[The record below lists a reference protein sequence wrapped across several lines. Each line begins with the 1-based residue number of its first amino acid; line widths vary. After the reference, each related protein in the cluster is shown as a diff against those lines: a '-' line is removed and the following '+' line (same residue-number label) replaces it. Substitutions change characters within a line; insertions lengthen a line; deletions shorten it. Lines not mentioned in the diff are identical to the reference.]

1 MKKVRRLLSCAA
13 AICMLGS
20 AAQALEPALDPLPD
34 LSAYPTRLLVDGRA
48 VEEGALPRYLE
59 GGVLLPLRNILEQAG
74 YAVDWDARAR
84 GAVFSAEGSGE
95 YLLDPATGDL
105 TLKGARLWTDPAA
118 VVLDGVTYVSAELF
132 DYVEGVAA
140 DWDGATNTA
149 VVVTD
154 EPRDNVYCY
163 DLGEGVLT
171 QGKRE
176 IPYRMQGVIGVPE
189 GEDRPVVILLHGAH
203 PIRSAAENRYDLGF
217 SYLVDQLADA
227 GYLAL
232 SMNVG
237 INYSFE
243 NGEPMGCERTVQVVE
258 QQSDLL
264 RRAIEGETG
273 IFPCDLKNKG
283 DLDRVILVGHSRA
296 GYDIFEVAARA
307 EGLGVQG
314 LVSAAPALVS
324 PLSCELAD
332 VPVGITIPQ
341 YDGDVTSLDGGTLF
355 DQLEHT
361 PQRSSGTDLIYL
373 KNGNHGGF
381 STALVRPDP
390 FADRETL
397 PLVMEPERQQAF
409 FGAYMLDFLES
420 VLETGKNPL
429 EAEPTLEGMYGDFPV
444 MLRVDAGGT
453 VLYQASGDS
462 VKALETSGVAAEAEN
477 ACSTLD
483 HTAEAFR
490 NLNTYSTRKDDVI
503 NAVSDTMKKRNGVI
517 DNFARV
523 AGSRLK
529 VRLDARKL
537 REGDRGEFGKFE
549 TALRSMEER
558 RNTYETGLRQAGGHA
573 GKSVSFPASGNFKT
587 PTQTVVGAVG
597 ALKNRYNTTA
607 RKLDE
612 ANRTIRTRDNTIR
625 QRDGV
630 ISNLRKTLA
639 RKDGQLNDLKRA
651 LGIDVS
657 QELPTCMTM

>member
-34 LSAYPTRLLVDGRA
+34 LSAYLTRLLVDGRA

-296 GYDIFEVAARA
+296 GYDIFEAAARA

-332 VPVGITIPQ
+332 VPVGIIIPQ

-355 DQLEHT
+355 DQLEHA

-409 FGAYMLDFLES
+409 FGAYVLDFLES
-420 VLETGKNPL
+420 VLETGKTPL

-483 HTAEAFR
+483 HTVEAFR
-490 NLNTYSTRKDDVI
+490 IPGSFLRYDLTRLSWDSAAASVRI
-503 NAVSDTMKKRNGVI
+503 PVSAD
-517 DNFARV
+517 
-523 AGSRLK
+523 
-529 VRLDARKL
+529 
-537 REGDRGEFGKFE
+537 
-549 TALRSMEER
+549 
-558 RNTYETGLRQAGGHA
+558 LRQAVYLQMDLAQDSGDQRNRRTDQSLTVTLRDAGGREASVKAEA
-573 GKSVSFPASGNFKT
+573 GTPALAWQEGTVERIPVAGREDLLQYSTFTPLGTLRLDTAAFSGVDLGRITQITLTFDQPSGST
-587 PTQTVVGAVG
+587 MLWEIQTV
-597 ALKNRYNTTA
+597 K
-607 RKLDE
+607 
-612 ANRTIRTRDNTIR
+612 
-625 QRDGV
+625 
-630 ISNLRKTLA
+630 
-639 RKDGQLNDLKRA
+639 
-651 LGIDVS
+651 
-657 QELPTCMTM
+657 

>member
-1 MKKVRRLLSCAA
+1 M
-13 AICMLGS
+13 
-20 AAQALEPALDPLPD
+20 
-34 LSAYPTRLLVDGRA
+34 
-48 VEEGALPRYLE
+48 EEGALPRYLE

-332 VPVGITIPQ
+332 VPVGIIIPQ

-409 FGAYMLDFLES
+409 FGAYVLDFLES
-420 VLETGKNPL
+420 VLETGKTPL

-490 NLNTYSTRKDDVI
+490 IPGSFLRYDLTRLSWDSAAASVRI
-503 NAVSDTMKKRNGVI
+503 PVSAD
-517 DNFARV
+517 
-523 AGSRLK
+523 
-529 VRLDARKL
+529 
-537 REGDRGEFGKFE
+537 
-549 TALRSMEER
+549 
-558 RNTYETGLRQAGGHA
+558 LRQAVYLQMDLAQDSGDQRNRRTDQSLTVTLRDAGGREASVKAEA
-573 GKSVSFPASGNFKT
+573 GTPALAWQEGTVERIPVAGREDLLQYSTFTPLGTLRLDTAAFSGVDLGRITQITLTFDQ
-587 PTQTVVGAVG
+587 PSGSIMLREIQTV
-597 ALKNRYNTTA
+597 K
-607 RKLDE
+607 
-612 ANRTIRTRDNTIR
+612 
-625 QRDGV
+625 
-630 ISNLRKTLA
+630 
-639 RKDGQLNDLKRA
+639 
-651 LGIDVS
+651 
-657 QELPTCMTM
+657 

>member
-332 VPVGITIPQ
+332 VPVGIIIPQ

-355 DQLEHT
+355 DQLEHA

-409 FGAYMLDFLES
+409 FGAYVLDFLES
-420 VLETGKNPL
+420 VLETGKTPL

-490 NLNTYSTRKDDVI
+490 IPGSFLRYDLTRLSWDSAAASVRI
-503 NAVSDTMKKRNGVI
+503 PVSAD
-517 DNFARV
+517 
-523 AGSRLK
+523 
-529 VRLDARKL
+529 
-537 REGDRGEFGKFE
+537 
-549 TALRSMEER
+549 
-558 RNTYETGLRQAGGHA
+558 LRQAVYLQMDLAQDSGDQRNRRTDQSLTVTLRDAGGREASVKAEA
-573 GKSVSFPASGNFKT
+573 GTPALAWQEGTVERIPVAGREDLLQYSTFTPLGTLRLDTAAFSGVDLGRITQITLTFDQ
-587 PTQTVVGAVG
+587 PSGSIMLREIQTV
-597 ALKNRYNTTA
+597 K
-607 RKLDE
+607 
-612 ANRTIRTRDNTIR
+612 
-625 QRDGV
+625 
-630 ISNLRKTLA
+630 
-639 RKDGQLNDLKRA
+639 
-651 LGIDVS
+651 
-657 QELPTCMTM
+657 

>member
-13 AICMLGS
+13 AVCLLGS

-283 DLDRVILVGHSRA
+283 DLDRVILVGHSWA

-332 VPVGITIPQ
+332 VPVGIIIPQ

-409 FGAYMLDFLES
+409 FGAYVLDFLES
-420 VLETGKNPL
+420 VLETGKTPL
-429 EAEPTLEGMYGDFPV
+429 EAKPTLEGMYGDFPV

-490 NLNTYSTRKDDVI
+490 IPGSFLRYDLTRLSRDSAAASVRI
-503 NAVSDTMKKRNGVI
+503 PVSAD
-517 DNFARV
+517 
-523 AGSRLK
+523 
-529 VRLDARKL
+529 
-537 REGDRGEFGKFE
+537 
-549 TALRSMEER
+549 
-558 RNTYETGLRQAGGHA
+558 LRQA
-573 GKSVSFPASGNFKT
+573 VY
-587 PTQTVVGAVG
+587 
-597 ALKNRYNTTA
+597 L
-607 RKLDE
+607 
-612 ANRTIRTRDNTIR
+612 
-625 QRDGV
+625 
-630 ISNLRKTLA
+630 
-639 RKDGQLNDLKRA
+639 
-651 LGIDVS
+651 
-657 QELPTCMTM
+657 

>member
-34 LSAYPTRLLVDGRA
+34 LSAYLTRLLVDGRA

-332 VPVGITIPQ
+332 VPVGIIIPQ

-355 DQLEHT
+355 DQLEHA

-409 FGAYMLDFLES
+409 FGAYVLDFLES
-420 VLETGKNPL
+420 VLETGKTPL

-490 NLNTYSTRKDDVI
+490 IPGSFLRYDLTRLSWDSAAASVRI
-503 NAVSDTMKKRNGVI
+503 PVSAD
-517 DNFARV
+517 
-523 AGSRLK
+523 
-529 VRLDARKL
+529 
-537 REGDRGEFGKFE
+537 
-549 TALRSMEER
+549 
-558 RNTYETGLRQAGGHA
+558 LRQAVYLQMDLAQDSGDQRNRRTDQSLTVTLRDAGGREASVKAEA
-573 GKSVSFPASGNFKT
+573 GTPALAWQEGTVERIPVAGREDLLQYSTFTPLGTLRLDTAAFSGVDLGRITQITLTFDQPSGST
-587 PTQTVVGAVG
+587 MLREIQTV
-597 ALKNRYNTTA
+597 K
-607 RKLDE
+607 
-612 ANRTIRTRDNTIR
+612 
-625 QRDGV
+625 
-630 ISNLRKTLA
+630 
-639 RKDGQLNDLKRA
+639 
-651 LGIDVS
+651 
-657 QELPTCMTM
+657 

>member
-13 AICMLGS
+13 AICLLGS

-34 LSAYPTRLLVDGRA
+34 LSAYLTRLLVDGRA

-171 QGKRE
+171 RGKRE

-217 SYLVDQLADA
+217 SYLVDQLVDA

-296 GYDIFEVAARA
+296 GYDIFEAAARA

-332 VPVGITIPQ
+332 VPVGIIIPQ

-409 FGAYMLDFLES
+409 FGAYVLDFLES
-420 VLETGKNPL
+420 VLETGKTPL

-483 HTAEAFR
+483 HTAEAIRIPGSFLR
-490 NLNTYSTRKDDVI
+490 YDLTRLSWDSAAASVRI
-503 NAVSDTMKKRNGVI
+503 PVSAD
-517 DNFARV
+517 
-523 AGSRLK
+523 
-529 VRLDARKL
+529 
-537 REGDRGEFGKFE
+537 
-549 TALRSMEER
+549 
-558 RNTYETGLRQAGGHA
+558 LRQAVYLQMDLAQDSGDQRNRRTDQSLTVTLRDAGGREASVKAEA
-573 GKSVSFPASGNFKT
+573 GTPALAWQEGTVERIPVAGREDLLQYSTFTPLGTLRLDTAAFSGVDLGRITQITLTFDQ
-587 PTQTVVGAVG
+587 PSGSIMLREIQTV
-597 ALKNRYNTTA
+597 K
-607 RKLDE
+607 
-612 ANRTIRTRDNTIR
+612 
-625 QRDGV
+625 
-630 ISNLRKTLA
+630 
-639 RKDGQLNDLKRA
+639 
-651 LGIDVS
+651 
-657 QELPTCMTM
+657 

>member
-13 AICMLGS
+13 AICLLGS

-34 LSAYPTRLLVDGRA
+34 LSAYLTRLLVDGRA

-163 DLGEGVLT
+163 NLGEGVLT

-332 VPVGITIPQ
+332 VPVGIIIPQ

-355 DQLEHT
+355 DQLEHA

-409 FGAYMLDFLES
+409 FGAYVLDFLES
-420 VLETGKNPL
+420 VLETGKTPL

-490 NLNTYSTRKDDVI
+490 IPGSFLRYDLTRLSWDSAAASVRI
-503 NAVSDTMKKRNGVI
+503 PVSAD
-517 DNFARV
+517 
-523 AGSRLK
+523 
-529 VRLDARKL
+529 
-537 REGDRGEFGKFE
+537 
-549 TALRSMEER
+549 
-558 RNTYETGLRQAGGHA
+558 LRQAVYLQMDLAQDSGDQRNRRTDQSLTVTLRDAGGREASVKAEA
-573 GKSVSFPASGNFKT
+573 GTPALAWQEGTVERIPVAGREDLLQYSTFTPLGTLRLDTAAFSGVDLGRITQITLTFDQ
-587 PTQTVVGAVG
+587 PSGSIMLREIQTV
-597 ALKNRYNTTA
+597 K
-607 RKLDE
+607 
-612 ANRTIRTRDNTIR
+612 
-625 QRDGV
+625 
-630 ISNLRKTLA
+630 
-639 RKDGQLNDLKRA
+639 
-651 LGIDVS
+651 
-657 QELPTCMTM
+657 

>member
-296 GYDIFEVAARA
+296 GVDILTVAEKTEILGI
-307 EGLGVQG
+307 EGLISV
-314 LVSAAPALVS
+314 APSIIS
-324 PLSCELAD
+324 PLEGAPVD
-332 VPVGITIPQ
+332 VPTGIIIPQ
-341 YDGDVTSLDGGTLF
+341 YDGDVTSLDGGKLF
-355 DQLEHT
+355 DELESAEG
-361 PQRSSGTDLIYL
+361 RVSDAELIYL
-373 KNGNHGGF
+373 KEGDHSGF

-390 FADRETL
+390 FSSQEDRDR
-397 PLVMEPERQQAF
+397 VMDRSRQQAF
-409 FGAYMLDFLES
+409 LSAYVMDFADRVLTDGHTPFAGQTELPESYGGCEVLIRVDEESQVLFQAGQETKPDLAAEGVQAEWVNASSTVSNTAGAFRLPGGFTEYDLLRLQWEQPGSRVQIPVEADLSGSSMLQLDLAQDSSDPLNRQEDQS
-420 VLETGKNPL
+420 VTVTLSDSSEKSATVEIPAGTAALAWQEGTVERIPVAGREDLLQYSTFTPL
-429 EAEPTLEGMYGDFPV
+429 GTLRLDTAAFSGVDLGRITQITLTFDQPSGSI
-444 MLRVDAGGT
+444 MLR
-453 VLYQASGDS
+453 
-462 VKALETSGVAAEAEN
+462 E
-477 ACSTLD
+477 
-483 HTAEAFR
+483 
-490 NLNTYSTRKDDVI
+490 I
-503 NAVSDTMKKRNGVI
+503 
-517 DNFARV
+517 
-523 AGSRLK
+523 
-529 VRLDARKL
+529 
-537 REGDRGEFGKFE
+537 
-549 TALRSMEER
+549 
-558 RNTYETGLRQAGGHA
+558 
-573 GKSVSFPASGNFKT
+573 
-587 PTQTVVGAVG
+587 QTV
-597 ALKNRYNTTA
+597 K
-607 RKLDE
+607 
-612 ANRTIRTRDNTIR
+612 
-625 QRDGV
+625 
-630 ISNLRKTLA
+630 
-639 RKDGQLNDLKRA
+639 
-651 LGIDVS
+651 
-657 QELPTCMTM
+657 